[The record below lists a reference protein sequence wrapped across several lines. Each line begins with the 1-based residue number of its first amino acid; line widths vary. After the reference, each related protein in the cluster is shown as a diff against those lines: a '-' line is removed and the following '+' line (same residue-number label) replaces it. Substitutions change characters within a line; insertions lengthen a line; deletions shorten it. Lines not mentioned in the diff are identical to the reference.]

1 MQVVNIAPLSSHSS
15 QCKLNTGF
23 WFSRVFQCNSITDK
37 FCKESERGGRQSH
50 LPTMGRAGA
59 VEVTHKLTLE
69 MVGHTDPSSMKKKK
83 TLLISFQGAI
93 SPKIC
98 VKISNYFTEEQR
110 FHVQLQCHPQEL
122 RELSA
127 LEVGKGVQCL
137 LRTPQN
143 SERYLS
149 SIKYLLPDIKSTAS
163 PMKQTFPCLISA
175 VLKTR
180 ELNRKFRQIPKG
192 YI

>member
-1 MQVVNIAPLSSHSS
+1 MHVVNIAPLSSHLS

-23 WFSRVFQCNSITDK
+23 WFSRVFQRNSITDK
-37 FCKESERGGRQSH
+37 FCKESERGRQSH

-69 MVGHTDPSSMKKKK
+69 MGRTHWPIFYEKKKK

-122 RELSA
+122 WEWSA

-175 VLKTR
+175 DLKTR